1 MEQVPSHI
9 KRPLAMEDGRIKGGA
24 ALQHPLSILNGKLQH
39 PLSILNGKRKEP
51 GSGFQ

>member
-1 MEQVPSHI
+1 MTNGMKQVPSHI

-24 ALQHPLSILNGKLQH
+24 ALQHPLSILND
-39 PLSILNGKRKEP
+39 KRKEP